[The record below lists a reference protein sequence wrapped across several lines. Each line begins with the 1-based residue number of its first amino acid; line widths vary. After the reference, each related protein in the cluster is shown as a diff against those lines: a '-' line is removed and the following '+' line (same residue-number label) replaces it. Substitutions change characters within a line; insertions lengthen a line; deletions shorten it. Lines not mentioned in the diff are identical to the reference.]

1 MTAAAMATMTRTARS
16 TPGSFQ
22 IALTAYPRAVNKF
35 RAAVEANDMEAM
47 VACLA
52 EDVVFQS
59 PVVFSPYRGRAVVG
73 HLLRTVAGVFK
84 DFHYTDELAS
94 SGQTALCF
102 SARVGDKQLEG
113 IDLITLNEHGLV
125 AKLVVFVR
133 PMSGAMALAQAMQA
147 ALG

>member
-1 MTAAAMATMTRTARS
+1 
-16 TPGSFQ
+16 
-22 IALTAYPRAVNKF
+22 
-35 RAAVEANDMEAM
+35 MEAM

-84 DFHYTDELAS
+84 DFRYTDELAS
-94 SGQTALCF
+94 AGQTALCF

-113 IDLITLNEHGLV
+113 IDLITLDEEGRV